1 MWERI
6 GAILRKEFIQ
16 VLRDPRA
23 RTLLFIPPTVQLL
36 VFGFAV
42 NMDVD
47 HARIAW
53 MDMDRT
59 PLSRDLRERFEGSG
73 RFDVVSL
80 PRDENEVQQA
90 LDSGAAQAVVRVL
103 PQFERD
109 I

>member
-6 GAILRKEFIQ
+6 RVILRKEFIQ
-16 VLRDPRA
+16 MLRDPRM
-23 RTLLFIPPTVQLL
+23 RILLFVPPVVQLL

-59 PLSRDLRERFEGSG
+59 PLSRDLRE
-73 RFDVVSL
+73 
-80 PRDENEVQQA
+80 PRPA
-90 LDSGAAQAVVRVL
+90 RA
-103 PQFERD
+103 